1 MRQTWRNSSKKDK
14 IFIDLSSSGEHHD
27 ENSLLTRFTLNA
39 HYFFQFNFFR

>member
-27 ENSLLTRFTLNA
+27 ENSLLTSYLENII
-39 HYFFQFNFFR
+39 